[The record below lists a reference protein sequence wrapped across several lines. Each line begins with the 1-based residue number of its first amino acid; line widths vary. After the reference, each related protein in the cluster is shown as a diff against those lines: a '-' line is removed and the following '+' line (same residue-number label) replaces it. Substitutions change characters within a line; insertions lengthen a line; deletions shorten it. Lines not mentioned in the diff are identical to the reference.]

1 MPAALRDLP
10 PADVAIEEAVTYA
23 VPPAFYSDVPP
34 PPPPPDDPHHREW
47 LPQEPSP
54 PARDSG
60 EGMSDSR
67 TMRWIMAV
75 FGVAI
80 ALHIAAFAALVI
92 VGHPG

>member
-1 MPAALRDLP
+1 
-10 PADVAIEEAVTYA
+10 
-23 VPPAFYSDVPP
+23 
-34 PPPPPDDPHHREW
+34 
-47 LPQEPSP
+47 
-54 PARDSG
+54 
-60 EGMSDSR
+60 MSDSR